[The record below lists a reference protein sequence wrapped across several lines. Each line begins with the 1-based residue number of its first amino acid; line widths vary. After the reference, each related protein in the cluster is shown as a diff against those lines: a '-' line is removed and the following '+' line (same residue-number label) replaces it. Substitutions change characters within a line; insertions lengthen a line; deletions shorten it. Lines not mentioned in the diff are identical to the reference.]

1 MNNKIGISRRGVL
14 KASAGAAAG
23 AFAAS
28 AVAGALQATP
38 ANPEGP
44 FYPIHEQAD
53 KDADLTRI
61 AGRDGQAKG
70 DVIEISGQVLDEAG
84 QPIANAVV
92 DVWQANAHGR
102 YHHEGDTSD
111 KPMDPNF
118 QGWAI
123 MKTDAEG
130 RYSFRTV
137 KPGAYTAMGDWWR
150 PPHIHYKV
158 SRRGYRELTT
168 QMYWDGDPLND
179 KDLLLQEVPEADR
192 AKLMVAFDDS
202 GDLPRGVFDIVLA
215 RVQGA

>member
-1 MNNKIGISRRGVL
+1 MKNRAGITRRSILKTGAGV
-14 KASAGAAAG
+14 AAG

-44 FYPIHEQAD
+44 FYPVHQQAD
-53 KDADLTRI
+53 MDADLTLVQGHTERA
-61 AGRDGQAKG
+61 AGEA
-70 DVIEISGQVLDEAG
+70 IEVSGRVLDEDG
-84 QPIANAVV
+84 KPIADAVV

-102 YHHEGDTSD
+102 YHHEGDTSEH
-111 KPMDPNF
+111 PLDPNF

-130 RYSFRTV
+130 RYRFKTV

-158 SRRGYRELTT
+158 SRRGYRDLTT
-168 QMYWDGDPLND
+168 QMYWAGDLLND
-179 KDLLLQEVPEADR
+179 KDLLLQEVPEAER
-192 AKLMVAFDDS
+192 ARLLVSFDIS
-202 GDLPRGVFDIVLA
+202 GDLPQGVFDVVLSK
-215 RVQGA
+215 VTGA